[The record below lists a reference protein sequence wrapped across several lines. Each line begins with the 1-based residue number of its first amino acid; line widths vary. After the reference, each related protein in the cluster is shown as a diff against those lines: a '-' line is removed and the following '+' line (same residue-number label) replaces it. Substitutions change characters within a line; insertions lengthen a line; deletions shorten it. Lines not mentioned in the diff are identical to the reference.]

1 MVCALSF
8 ALDVA
13 HGALALYAEMREGLL
28 SDASEYGSKPLT
40 DHLKRRSA
48 CYLFLYPR
56 VIRLHR
62 FGRQG

>member
-1 MVCALSF
+1 MVCTLSF
-8 ALDVA
+8 ALGVA

-48 CYLFLYPR
+48 CFVFLR
-56 VIRLHR
+56 R
-62 FGRQG
+62 